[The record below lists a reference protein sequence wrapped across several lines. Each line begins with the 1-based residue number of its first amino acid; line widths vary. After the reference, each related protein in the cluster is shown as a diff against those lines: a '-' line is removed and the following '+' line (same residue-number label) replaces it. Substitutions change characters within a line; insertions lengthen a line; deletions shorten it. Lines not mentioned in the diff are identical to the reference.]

1 MKLLHIDSSIMGDKS
16 VSRQLSADIVKQL
29 TNNNPTIDVQYYDL
43 NSNPIPYLSAASF
56 TDTAEQEQGARIL
69 QDFKD
74 AAIIVIGAPM
84 YNFSIPAQLKAWID
98 RIAIAG
104 QTFRYTANGPEGL
117 SGGKHVYIAS
127 SRGGIY
133 SGDLNA
139 MDHQEHYLETVFGF
153 LGIDSVEFI
162 RSEGVNLSPENAA
175 QSIAA
180 AKTQITE
187 LTL

>member
-16 VSRQLSADIVKQL
+16 VSRQLTADIVKQL
-29 TNNNPTIDVQYYDL
+29 TETNPTIDVQYYDL
-43 NSNPIPYLSAASF
+43 NTTPIPYLSGASF
-56 TDTAEQEQGARIL
+56 TDATEQEHGAQIL
-69 QDFKD
+69 QDFKNAD
-74 AAIIVIGAPM
+74 IIVIGAPM

-98 RIAIAG
+98 RIAVAG
-104 QTFRYTANGPEGL
+104 QTFRYTANGAEGL
-117 SGGKHVYIAS
+117 AGGKRVYIAS
-127 SRGGIY
+127 TRGGIY
-133 SGDLNA
+133 SGEMSA
-139 MDHQEHYLETVFGF
+139 MDHQEHYLQTLFGF

-162 RSEGVNLSPENAA
+162 RSEGVNLSPESAA